1 MLLANPLSCKLKTVS
16 LGCFEVSGDVAGTM
30 CDLPV
35 FPAVGW
41 YRGFSLQNKQRKVC
55 ERVYVSV
62 FHSDSLLH
70 GIVGVAI
77 SRRHYVLCRH
87 TYLRTYV
94 CMSAFS
100 LCDFLYL
107 QGIFPASHVHLKPC
121 NVSNPGWV
129 RDACF
134 GVCVSVL

>member
-55 ERVYVSV
+55 ERVCVSV

-70 GIVGVAI
+70 GIVGGC
-77 SRRHYVLCRH
+77 HKQTPLCIVQA
-87 TYLRTYV
+87 YLPTYV

-134 GVCVSVL
+134 GVCV